1 MNEDR
6 ARRVSREMFVAAF
19 GPLGEAESWLIERIT
34 AVLEERIVR
43 AGEAVYA
50 QGDPPSWIHFM
61 HDGRVRM
68 SRKDGPAWTLQ
79 GRWVLGIYEG
89 VQDVPR
95 VATAIA
101 ETDLQLLRTP
111 TGSWLEV
118 IEDSF
123 DLTRGSILVAAR
135 SAMELEQRLAVPY
148 SPARVV
154 PSIRRASTLIEKLT
168 FMLDVPMLR
177 GAGVQALADL
187 ASDTQ
192 EETFDAGQVVLERG
206 AGRDHLVFVV
216 DGAVRAERSNP
227 DVVHSYGYAQVVFG
241 AASLGPWSAA
251 WRAVATVPTRTLSVP
266 IEAGFDAMEEHFDLA
281 RSVLGALATHR
292 QLVVEQ
298 LAREVKN
305 LVLT

>member
-1 MNEDR
+1 MNEER

-19 GPLGEAESWLIERIT
+19 GPLGEAENWLIERIT

-50 QGDPPSWIHFM
+50 EGDPPSWIHFM
-61 HDGRVRM
+61 HDGRVRT

-79 GRWVLGIYEG
+79 GRWILGIFEG
-89 VQDVPR
+89 ILDVPR
-95 VATAIA
+95 VTTAIA

-111 TGSWLEV
+111 TSSWLEM

-123 DLTRGSILVAAR
+123 DLTRGSILVATR
-135 SAMELEQRLAVPY
+135 SATELELCLAAPYAPAPIVP
-148 SPARVV
+148 R
-154 PSIRRASTLIEKLT
+154 IRRASTLIEKLT

-187 ASDTQ
+187 ASGTQ

-206 AGRDHLVFVV
+206 VERDRLVFVV
-216 DGAVRAERSNP
+216 DGEVRADRASPEIVRT
-227 DVVHSYGYAQVVFG
+227 YGYAQLVCG
-241 AASLGPWSAA
+241 AASIGPWSAP

-266 IEAGFDAMEEHFDLA
+266 FEAGFDAIEEHFDLA
-281 RSVLGALATHR
+281 RSVLAAVATHR
-292 QLVVEQ
+292 QLVLEQ
-298 LAREVKN
+298 LAREVN
-305 LVLT
+305 DLVLT